1 MSDIALEITR
11 SERGD
16 TFDFATLSGDLKK
29 DEGLRTAVII
39 SLFTDRRVN
48 KEDVLLGQSQKGWF
62 GDAPELIEN
71 VGDAWGSKLWLLERE
86 KQTQVT
92 LTRAVEYAK
101 EALQWMIAD
110 EIAATIEVEASY
122 PIAGFLSLEIKIQ
135 KPDGEKL
142 NYAFDKEWKVEGT
155 R

>member
-86 KQTQVT
+86 KNTQGRT
-92 LTRAVEYAK
+92 
-101 EALQWMIAD
+101 MG
-110 EIAATIEVEASY
+110 
-122 PIAGFLSLEIKIQ
+122 AGGK
-135 KPDGEKL
+135 
-142 NYAFDKEWKVEGT
+142 
-155 R
+155 